1 MSTMLFSSSSVK
13 RKEELLPLFLLNI
26 TCPSI
31 TLSFISGVTL
41 LKRIPI
47 SESCGFIPP
56 FPLLSLPAHYSMEG
70 SSPFSFFHILRN
82 NLQKASQRFC
92 NHDCASCASSGI
104 PICASFISKQFSPIK
119 VVTFLY
125 PHNFSKKI

>member
-1 MSTMLFSSSSVK
+1 MLFSYSSFK

-70 SSPFSFFHILRN
+70 FLLFLSSISYATTCKKHPSVSVTTIVL
-82 NLQKASQRFC
+82 LVL
-92 NHDCASCASSGI
+92 
-104 PICASFISKQFSPIK
+104 PLVYLCASFISKQFSPIK
-119 VVTFLY
+119 VVIFLY